1 MADQYPRP
9 AQAQAQTPSLSAAF
23 LRKLQDRA
31 PNSAHLGGIL
41 TLLVTASVFLL
52 LAGLTLTGAV
62 LGLIFFTPLIIVS
75 SPVWV
80 PASILLFVITAG
92 FFSACGFVV
101 ALVAALSW
109 MYRYFRGLHPPG
121 SDQVDYAR
129 SRIYDTASHVKDC
142 AREYGGYLQS
152 KVKDAAPGA

>member
-1 MADQYPRP
+1 MADQRP
-9 AQAQAQTPSLSAAF
+9 TQAQAQPHRPTVTPAF
-23 LRKLQDRA
+23 LQG
-31 PNSAHLGGIL
+31 HLCGAL
-41 TLLVTASVFLL
+41 TLLATASVLL
-52 LAGLTLTGAV
+52 ILAGLTASGAV
-62 LGLIFFTPLIIVS
+62 LGLMVFLPLIIVS

-80 PASILLFVITAG
+80 PAATILLIFTAA
-92 FFSACGFVV
+92 FLSLCGFGL

-121 SDQVDYAR
+121 SHRLDYAR
-129 SRIYDTASHVKDC
+129 SRIYDTATHVKDY